1 MIYKF
6 RVILDVKEDVFRD
19 IAIQG
24 DATLE
29 DFHNVIVQSFGF
41 AGNEMA
47 SFYLTDDDWNQG
59 EEITL
64 FDLSE
69 SGETRLME
77 ETTVDSVVSED
88 EPKLLYIYDFFSM
101 WTFFVE
107 LVEVDEEESC
117 TSYPMLLHSH
127 GSIPAEAPEKFFES
141 DDFNEFDD
149 EFNDFDM
156 DEDDYGEF
164 GYGEDNYRE
173 EDYY

>member
-19 IAIQG
+19 IAIEG
-24 DATLE
+24 EATLE

-41 AGNEMA
+41 EGSEMA

-69 SGETRLME
+69 SGEIRLME
-77 ETTVDSVVSED
+77 ETSIDSVVREE
-88 EPKLLYIYDFFSM
+88 EPKLLYVYDFFSM

-107 LVEVDEEESC
+107 LVEIADTED
-117 TSYPMLLHSH
+117 TTAYPSLLFAH
-127 GSIPAEAPEKFFES
+127 GSIPAEAPEKSFIA
-141 DDFNEFDD
+141 DDFNEFED

-156 DEDDYGEF
+156 DDEDY
-164 GYGEDNYRE
+164 DNFRE

>member
-19 IAIQG
+19 IAIEG
-24 DATLE
+24 DASLE

-47 SFYLTDDDWNQG
+47 SFYLTDDNWNQG

-77 ETTVDSVVSED
+77 ETTVDSVVSKD
-88 EPKLLYIYDFFSM
+88 EPKLLYVYDFFSM

-107 LVEVDEEESC
+107 LVQVDEAESGA
-117 TSYPMLLHSH
+117 TYPSLLLSH

-141 DDFNEFDD
+141 DNYEFDD
-149 EFNDFDM
+149 EFNDFDL
-156 DEDDYGEF
+156 DEDDFNEF
-164 GYGEDNYRE
+164 GDFSDNNYRDD
-173 EDYY
+173 DYY

>member
-19 IAIQG
+19 IVIQG
-24 DATLE
+24 EASLE

-41 AGNEMA
+41 AGDEMA

-69 SGETRLME
+69 SGEIRLME
-77 ETTVDSVVSED
+77 ETSIDSVVSEE
-88 EPKLLYIYDFFSM
+88 EPKLLYVYDFFSM

-107 LVEVDEEESC
+107 LVEIAEEENGV
-117 TSYPMLLHSH
+117 TYPSLLFAH
-127 GSIPAEAPEKFFES
+127 GSIPAEAPERNFES
-141 DDFNEFDD
+141 DDFNEFED
-149 EFNDFDM
+149 EFSDFDM
-156 DEDDYGEF
+156 DEEDY
-164 GYGEDNYRE
+164 DNFRE

>member
-19 IAIQG
+19 IVIQG
-24 DATLE
+24 EASLE

-41 AGNEMA
+41 AGDEMA

-69 SGETRLME
+69 SGEIRLME
-77 ETTVDSVVSED
+77 ETSIDSVVSEE
-88 EPKLLYIYDFFSM
+88 EPKLLYVYDFFSM

-107 LVEVDEEESC
+107 LVEIAEGENGV
-117 TSYPMLLHSH
+117 TYPSLLFAH
-127 GSIPAEAPEKFFES
+127 GSIPAEAPEKNFES
-141 DDFNEFDD
+141 DDFNEFED
-149 EFNDFDM
+149 EFSDFDM
-156 DEDDYGEF
+156 DEEDY
-164 GYGEDNYRE
+164 DNFRE